1 MKRLDIIVEG
11 PSEREFISQSLAPYL
26 EREGVILSYD
36 VSPIVIHTKP
46 NFRGGMTK
54 YSQLKADI
62 LQSLSSSNSDMVV
75 SMMIDFFRLPANVP
89 RPDNYSELAS
99 DSEKIY
105 AIERSIAEDINDNRF
120 IPYIQLHEFESF
132 LFANKT
138 GFEYCYGTEDKR
150 CKLLYDIISEYNNPE
165 EINSTPD
172 GAPSKR
178 MLSIIPEYNKVI
190 EGNLIILQ
198 NGIDSIL
205 RKCPRFR
212 QWVEILCQHLE
223 D

>member
-62 LQSLSSSNSDMVV
+62 LQSLSSSNSDLVV

-105 AIERSIAEDINDNRF
+105 AIERSKIGRA
-120 IPYIQLHEFESF
+120 H
-132 LFANKT
+132 
-138 GFEYCYGTEDKR
+138 
-150 CKLLYDIISEYNNPE
+150 
-165 EINSTPD
+165 
-172 GAPSKR
+172 
-178 MLSIIPEYNKVI
+178 V
-190 EGNLIILQ
+190 
-198 NGIDSIL
+198 
-205 RKCPRFR
+205 
-212 QWVEILCQHLE
+212 
-223 D
+223 

>member
-105 AIERSIAEDINDNRF
+105 AIERSSMTTGLFLIFNCMSSNLFFSLIRQGLNIVTARKINV
-120 IPYIQLHEFESF
+120 
-132 LFANKT
+132 AN
-138 GFEYCYGTEDKR
+138 FSM
-150 CKLLYDIISEYNNPE
+150 I
-165 EINSTPD
+165 
-172 GAPSKR
+172 
-178 MLSIIPEYNKVI
+178 
-190 EGNLIILQ
+190 
-198 NGIDSIL
+198 
-205 RKCPRFR
+205 
-212 QWVEILCQHLE
+212 
-223 D
+223 